1 MIYFKKQ
8 GDFWKGSWKKMAML
22 QKIKIYH
29 NIILQDQESSL
40 EAHRIILSIT
50 INIVVNPMFHKY
62 VKDIYG

>member
-1 MIYFKKQ
+1 
-8 GDFWKGSWKKMAML
+8 MAML